1 MPPKTTLS
9 MKKYLRDYNK
19 ATKCGFCIKCDARV
33 PWAITSLKT
42 HKRIKCADFEFQ
54 EELRLI
60 QEEEE
65 EELRLK
71 YTGGK

>member
-1 MPPKTTLS
+1 MPPKTTLNI
-9 MKKYLRDYNK
+9 KKYLRDYNK
-19 ATKCGFCIKCDARV
+19 ATKCGFCLKCDTRV
-33 PWAITSLKT
+33 SWAITSLKN
-42 HKRIKCADFEFQ
+42 HKRIKCTDSEFQ
-54 EELRLI
+54 EELRLM